1 MTGILLITHQG
12 LGESLVECVRHVM
25 GNVPDN
31 LKVLSVMADEDTQRK
46 EKEGRAL
53 IAQMDSGAGV
63 LILAD
68 MFGATPS
75 NIARRLRQPGHVEV
89 VAGVNLPMLLR
100 AVCYREQPLAEL
112 VQKALQGGRE
122 CIVLMGKEDDSNV
135 ATGCA
140 DN

>member
-1 MTGILLITHQG
+1 MIGILLITHQG

-31 LKVLSVMADEDTQRK
+31 LKVLSVMADEDTQHK

-53 IAQMDSGAGV
+53 IVQLDRGAGV

-68 MFGATPS
+68 MLGATPS
-75 NIARRLRQPGHVEV
+75 NIAQRLRQPGHVEV

-100 AVCYREQPLAEL
+100 AVCYCEQPLAEL
-112 VQKALQGGRE
+112 AQKALQGGRE
-122 CIVLMGKEDDSNV
+122 CIVLMGKDDDSN
-135 ATGCA
+135 ATTGCA